1 MLARLNAFSIFIMA
15 LLLLTLVPRSR
26 AQTPADPPLAPV
38 PAQILTGKTVFIS
51 NVSGDFPV
59 PAGTPDLTYNEFYS
73 DMKSWG
79 HFALVS
85 APADSDLVFEIRFA
99 SSVSSTDTVS
109 RLSSQNFYFSLR
121 ILDARTHFVLWAFSS
136 NVPQSGNR
144 TKSRQF
150 FDQALSAL
158 VDDVKKLAEPEPTAS
173 APAKN

>member
-1 MLARLNAFSIFIMA
+1 MLARLNALSISSVT
-15 LLLLTLVPRSR
+15 LLLLTVVPRSR

-38 PAQILTGKTVFIS
+38 PTQILTAKTVFIS

-79 HFALVS
+79 RFALAS

-99 SSVSSTDTVS
+99 SSVSSTNPVT
-109 RLSSQNFYFSLR
+109 RLPYDGFYFSLR

-136 NVPQSGNR
+136 NVPQSSNR
-144 TKSRQF
+144 SKSRQM
-150 FDQALSAL
+150 FDQAMSYL
-158 VDDVKKLAEPEPTAS
+158 VDDVKKLAQPEPVAS

>member
-1 MLARLNAFSIFIMA
+1 MLARLNALPACIVA
-15 LLLLTLVPRSR
+15 LLLLTVVPRSR

-38 PAQILTGKTVFIS
+38 PTQILTAKTVFIS

-59 PAGTPDLTYNEFYS
+59 PAGTPDLTYNKLYS

-79 HFALVS
+79 RFTLVS

-99 SSVSSTDTVS
+99 SSVSSTDTIS
-109 RLSSQNFYFSLR
+109 RLSSENFYFSLR
-121 ILDARTHFVLWAFSS
+121 ILDARSHFVLWAFSS
-136 NVPQSGNR
+136 NVPQSANR

-150 FDQALSAL
+150 FDQAMTAL
-158 VDDVKKLAEPEPTAS
+158 VDDVKKLAQPVSTVS